1 MRATEHTDEFVDTQL
16 DFAVREESKVIRDTV
31 REDRA
36 KVKADELAL
45 IRARLASG
53 SDGNVSRAA
62 DKVVTAGG
70 KAMSNDDWE
79 SFTQA
84 VRRVAANQELD
95 VRLAGL
101 QEQYEK
107 RAQGTRVVKE
117 ARVYGERSPHSYFM
131 DRVAI
136 VEGAGDVFAAGAQTR
151 MAKYDV
157 ELKHEMRSL
166 SREGRRAA
174 RLIGEQYRQDVVEV
188 NRRVVD
194 ERIREARSL
203 STGGGAAASAG
214 SGAAAFVSPWFAM
227 EESAP
232 YRGIHRTF
240 ADQCESEPLPPYGL
254 QVFVPYFGSAT
265 SVAQQTEGQAVSAG
279 DPSTGFQSAA
289 IVTVTGEVT
298 LSQQLSDRGFTGGGS
313 FDKIIARQLQQQL
326 DEAIEKYVLG
336 QALAGASQVTG
347 SSSFTIAGL
356 YADIAKG
363 REVLTDTAGTRL
375 RPSHFFSTSDFYSYV
390 TRQVDDQ
397 HRPLVTPM
405 FSPGFPLAQGDEQTK
420 WSRFTGTILPGGVLW
435 FEADAIPT
443 VGTTSETQLIVSAPD
458 QAVVLY
464 EGDPVLNVFPQTDA
478 ASFEVL
484 ANLRA
489 YVAAVTRYPSGTA
502 AIASAAYTSA
512 LV

>member
-1 MRATEHTDEFVDTQL
+1 MSSKDFVDTQL
-16 DFAVREESKVIRDTV
+16 DFAVREERTAIRDTV

-70 KAMSNDDWE
+70 RAMSNEDWE

-95 VRLAGL
+95 MRLAGL

-107 RAQGTRVVKE
+107 RALGTRVVKE
-117 ARVYGERSPHSYFM
+117 SRVYGEFSPWSYFM
-131 DRVAI
+131 DRVTIA
-136 VEGAGDVFAAGAQTR
+136 EGAGDPLAAAASSRIT
-151 MAKYDV
+151 KYDA
-157 ELKHEMRSL
+157 ELKHEIRSL
-166 SREGRRAA
+166 SREGRRAQ
-174 RLIGEQYRQDVVEV
+174 RLIGEFYRQDVVEV

-194 ERIREARSL
+194 ERQAEARAL
-203 STGGGAAASAG
+203 STGGGALSSAG
-214 SGAAAFVSPWFAM
+214 SGAAAFVTPYFVEEAFAPW
-227 EESAP
+227 
-232 YRGIHRTF
+232 RGIHRTVS
-240 ADQCESEPLPPYGL
+240 DQCAKMPMPSYGL
-254 QVFVPYFGSAT
+254 QVYIPAFTSAP
-265 SVAQQTEGQAVSAG
+265 SVTQQTEAGAVSET
-279 DPSTGFQSAA
+279 DPSTGLQSAQ
-289 IVTVTGEVT
+289 VQMVTGQIT

-313 FDKIIARQLQQQL
+313 FDVALGKQLQQQL
-326 DEAIEKYVLG
+326 AEAIEKYVI
-336 QALAGASQVTG
+336 SQVLANAATVAG
-347 SSSFTIAGL
+347 SSSFSLANL

-375 RPSHFFSTSDFYSYV
+375 RPTHFFSSSDFFSYV

-397 HRPLVTPM
+397 HRPICVPT
-405 FSPGFPLAQGDEQTK
+405 FAPGFPIAAGDEPTAK
-420 WSRFTGTILPGGVLW
+420 WSRFTGMILPGSLLW
-435 FEADAIPT
+435 FEADGIPN

-458 QAVVLY
+458 QAVVLF

-478 ASFEVL
+478 ASFEVV

-502 AIASAAYTSA
+502 AITGAAYTSA